1 MVIRNQEEQLSNHE
15 SALIKYVL
23 IYEGKKKPTDDEKLL
38 YDYCIQFKSIIEGVK
53 NTKEQDE
60 SK

>member
-1 MVIRNQEEQLSNHE
+1 MLIWLYVI
-15 SALIKYVL
+15 
-23 IYEGKKKPTDDEKLL
+23 KKKPTDDEKLL